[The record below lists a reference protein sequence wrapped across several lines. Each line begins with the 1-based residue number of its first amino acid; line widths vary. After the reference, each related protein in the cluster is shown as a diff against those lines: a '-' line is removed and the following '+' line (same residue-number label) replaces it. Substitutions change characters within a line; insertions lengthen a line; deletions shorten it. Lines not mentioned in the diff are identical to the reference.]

1 MNEATHI
8 QDPHNRQIA
17 YEPMLAACTGLK
29 VLNLYS
35 GIGGNR
41 KLWENVEVTSVEYNE
56 EIAAIYKDYYP
67 NDNLI
72 IGDAHE
78 YLLKHYK
85 EFDFIWT
92 SPPCQTHSDIRRMGV
107 AIGQN
112 EAVFPDMK
120 LWQEIVFLKHH
131 FKGKWIVENVKPYYE
146 PFVQP
151 SIQLDRHFIWCNF
164 KILSMNFEKDNQIKN
179 INSKTEHYGF
189 DLTKYKMKHRKDQV
203 LRNCVNP
210 DLGLYIL
217 EQALGVIR
225 QSKFNQLSLFG
236 SM

>member
-1 MNEATHI
+1 MAELKTDEMVINMGPQHPSTH
-8 QDPHNRQIA
+8 
-17 YEPMLAACTGLK
+17 G
-29 VLNLYS
+29 VLRL
-35 GIGGNR
+35 
-41 KLWENVEVTSVEYNE
+41 E
-56 EIAAIYKDYYP
+56 
-67 NDNLI
+67 
-72 IGDAHE
+72 
-78 YLLKHYK
+78 LLLNG
-85 EFDFIWT
+85 E
-92 SPPCQTHSDIRRMGV
+92 
-107 AIGQN
+107 
-112 EAVFPDMK
+112 
-120 LWQEIVFLKHH
+120 
-131 FKGKWIVENVKPYYE
+131 IVENVKPYYE

-164 KILSMNFEKDNQIKN
+164 KVLPMNFEKDNQIKN

-225 QSKFNQLSLFG
+225 QSKFNQISLFG

>member
-1 MNEATHI
+1 M
-8 QDPHNRQIA
+8 
-17 YEPMLAACTGLK
+17 K
-29 VLNLYS
+29 VLNLYA

-41 KLWENVEVTSVEYNE
+41 KLWYDCDVTAVEYNE
-56 EIAAIYKDYYP
+56 EIASIYKEYYP
-67 NDNLI
+67 GDELVI
-72 IGDAHE
+72 DDAHQ

-112 EAVFPDMK
+112 EPVFPDMK

-131 FKGKWIVENVKPYYE
+131 FNGKWIVENVKPYYE

-151 SIQLDRHFIWCNF
+151 SIQLDRHYIWCNF
-164 KILSMNFEKDNQIKN
+164 KILPMIFEKDNQIKN
-179 INSKTEHYGF
+179 ISSKTNHYGF
-189 DLTKYKMKHRKDQV
+189 DISKYKIKHRKDQI

-210 DLGLYIL
+210 DLGLH
-217 EQALGVIR
+217 V
-225 QSKFNQLSLFG
+225 FNCAINNIKSTTKQPELF
-236 SM
+236 